1 MLNISPAVF
10 NSSLPVPLIKEIRII
25 PVEQK
30 QEQIKQLNIV
40 VDVVVSTKKP
50 NYNNAFNL
58 NVSAVMS
65 PRDEKYINRPEVL
78 ARYAKSSSPIIKNIK
93 IDNLAKNVST
103 QYFNKDVDSA
113 LYSKVI
119 SVPLTLQTI
128 SNIRHLSILCF
139 TNSISNR
146 QDSNTPFNLAAQAVS
161 TGRPILEKVIQQGSV
176 SRQSAVFKMT
186 DTVAGYGKEGDVW
199 VGPVH
204 LHPRNGLMAEAQHVD
219 RPHPGLSMVML
230 PNQKIKDYRIKLVNN
245 LISSRRRS
253 EEARDYLTK
262 VYYSRSKDGSV
273 KIHTTFNLL
282 NYVRDNAQLSHLFGS
297 DDGLLSTAELLDI
310 KVYRSFVGKTNY
322 GNYLTPDKISDTACV
337 DQSLSKRL
345 IGTLSDG
352 DVQIITPNP
361 TSINN
366 NFLPLLIVDNQM
378 ANETEGLY
386 HYDIEIEMNDNSAKV
401 VSDLTGQLKNALV
414 EAQYYDL
421 KVNNYDKKVKD
432 YDFNTLAREQQLK
445 TDNSW
450 KRSLELYISI
460 LRFMFDRSVGKI
472 PINLIARNMLAF
484 ANPYSVTSESLSEF
498 NNILN
503 GFIETVD
510 KNIQKSTGNIHKDKN
525 FNSKIAGSSP
535 LVKKLKFVSDIK
547 ENYANQLTKNNGFD
561 YFGEFIASSNTG
573 LGQISFRQYELRI
586 DKEVQKYDVPSP
598 NQIGVNKYGFLS
610 PRFVSTDTISIE
622 TAKNIDFNQ
631 SLDLLSANENKST
644 MSKNFKG
651 NPTIETA
658 KFDSMDF
665 LLGQSGLQFEPK
677 LTSLKKIRD
686 SIPGKTAEVVDSSDY
701 LSDTSPF
708 VKTGRDARTAAS
720 GSELIK
726 FKNDIRENTKFAD
739 NPLLKGLIE
748 AKSTSFKVVEASD
761 AELISDS
768 LAANQLQSDPESM
781 QELNSLEQNINFNSV
796 VRVEYST
803 GNGDQWLPL
812 NNQSYQ
818 TIKNTSGAIVC
829 RVSQQNKILNV
840 ENKFR
845 LEGYDQLF
853 ILGDTTEQAVNNRP
867 TSDQLIDSIKKG
879 VRKLFTETL
888 NYKSA
893 GGGVMSE
900 YLSSPVTSGELS
912 VSRPTQSRRRAIAA
926 PRRGTGG
933 STSGGGGY

>member
-1 MLNISPAVF
+1 MLNVSPAVF
-10 NSSLPVPLIKEIRII
+10 NSRLPVPLIKEIRII

-40 VDVVVSTKKP
+40 VDVVVSTKNP
-50 NYNNAFNL
+50 NYDNAFNL
-58 NVSAVMS
+58 NVSAIIS

-93 IDNLAKNVST
+93 IDNLVKNIST
-103 QYFNKDVDSA
+103 QYFNKDVGST

-128 SNIRHLSILCF
+128 SNIKHLSILCF

-146 QDSNTPFNLAAQAVS
+146 QDSNAPYNLAAQAIS
-161 TGRPILEKVIQQGSV
+161 TGRPILEKVIKQGSV

-186 DTVAGYGKEGDVW
+186 NTVAGYGQEGDVW

-204 LHPRNGLMAEAQHVD
+204 LHPRNGLMAEAQHVN

-245 LISSRRRS
+245 LISSRRQS
-253 EEARDYLTK
+253 EETRDYLTK

-297 DDGLLSTAELLDI
+297 DEGLLSTAELLDI

-345 IGTLSDG
+345 VGTLSDG
-352 DVQIITPNP
+352 DVQIIAPNP

-366 NFLPLLIVDNQM
+366 NFLPLLIVDNQI

-401 VSDLTGQLKNALV
+401 LSDLADQLKNTLV

-432 YDFNTLAREQQLK
+432 YDFNTLARERQLK

-450 KRSLELYISI
+450 KKSLELYILI

-472 PINLIARNMLAF
+472 PTNLIARNMLAF

-503 GFIETVD
+503 GFIEIVD

-535 LVKKLKFVSDIK
+535 LVKKLKFVSNIK

-561 YFGEFIASSNTG
+561 YFGEFIASSNAG

-610 PRFVSTDTISIE
+610 PRFISTDTISIE
-622 TAKNIDFNQ
+622 AAKNIDFNQ

-644 MSKNFKG
+644 MSKNFKA

-677 LTSLKKIRD
+677 VTSLKKIRN
-686 SIPGKTAEVVDSSDY
+686 SVPGKTAEVVDSANY
-701 LSDTSPF
+701 LSDSSPF
-708 VKTGRDARTAAS
+708 IKTGRDARTAAS

-829 RVSQQNKILNV
+829 RISQQNKVLNV
-840 ENKFR
+840 ENKFH

-853 ILGDTTEQAVNNRP
+853 ILGDTTEQAANSRP
-867 TSDQLIDSIKKG
+867 TSDQLIDSIKKD

-912 VSRPTQSRRRAIAA
+912 VSRRAQSRRRSIAA
-926 PRRGTGG
+926 PRRRTGG

>member
-10 NSSLPVPLIKEIRII
+10 NTRLPVPLIKEIRII
-25 PVEQK
+25 PVEKK

-40 VDVVVSTKKP
+40 VDVVISTKNP
-50 NYNNAFNL
+50 NYDNAFNL
-58 NVSAVMS
+58 NVSALMS
-65 PRDEKYINRPEVL
+65 PQDEKHINKPQVL
-78 ARYAKSSSPIIKNIK
+78 ANYAKSSSPIIKNIK
-93 IDNLAKNVST
+93 IDNLVKNVST
-103 QYFNKDVDSA
+103 QYFNKDVDST

-119 SVPLTLQTI
+119 SVPLTLETVGSI
-128 SNIRHLSILCF
+128 KHLSILCF

-146 QDSNTPFNLAAQAVS
+146 QDSNVPYNLATQATS
-161 TGRPILEKVIQQGSV
+161 TGRPILEKVIQRGSV

-186 DTVAGYGKEGDVW
+186 NTVAGYGQEGDVW

-219 RPHPGLSMVML
+219 KPHPGLSMVML
-230 PNQKIKDYRIKLVNN
+230 PNQKIKDYRTKLVNN
-245 LISSRRRS
+245 FISSRRRS
-253 EEARDYLTK
+253 DEARDYLSK

-282 NYVRDNAQLSHLFGS
+282 NYVRDNAQLSHLFDNNES
-297 DDGLLSTAELLDI
+297 LLSTFELLDI
-310 KVYRSFVGKTNY
+310 KVYRSFVGKTSY

-337 DQSLSKRL
+337 DESLSKRL

-352 DVQIITPNP
+352 DVQVITPNP

-366 NFLPLLIVDNQM
+366 NFLPLLIVDSQI

-386 HYDIEIEMNDNSAKV
+386 HYDIEIEMNDNSVKV
-401 VSDLTGQLKNALV
+401 VSDLATQLKDTLV
-414 EAQYYDL
+414 ESQYYDL

-450 KRSLELYISI
+450 KKSLELYISI
-460 LRFMFDRSVGKI
+460 LRFMFDRSVAKI
-472 PINLIARNMLAF
+472 PVNLIARNMLAF
-484 ANPYSVTSESLSEF
+484 ANPYSVTPESLSEF

-503 GFIETVD
+503 GFIQILD
-510 KNIQKSTGNIHKDKN
+510 KNIQKATGNIHKNKN
-525 FNSKIAGSSP
+525 FNSKIAGSNP

-561 YFGEFIASSNTG
+561 YFGEFIASSNAG

-586 DKEVQKYDVPSP
+586 DKEVQKYNVPSP
-598 NQIGVNKYGFLS
+598 NQAGVNKYGFLS
-610 PRFVSTDTISIE
+610 PRIISTDTISIE
-622 TAKNIDFNQ
+622 TAKNINFNQ

-644 MSKNFKG
+644 MSKNFKA
-651 NPTIETA
+651 NPTIDTA

-677 LTSLKKIRD
+677 LTSLKKIRN
-686 SIPGKTAEVVDSSDY
+686 SVPGKTAEVIDSSEY
-701 LSDTSPF
+701 LSDSSPF
-708 VKTGRDARTAAS
+708 VRTGRDARAAVS

-726 FKNDIRENTKFAD
+726 FKNDVRENTKFAD
-739 NPLLKGLIE
+739 NLLLKGLVE
-748 AKSTSFKVVEASD
+748 AKAMSFKTVKASD
-761 AELISDS
+761 IGLISGS
-768 LAANQLQSDPESM
+768 LAAIQLQSAPESM

-818 TIKNTSGAIVC
+818 TIKNTNGAIVC
-829 RVSQQNKILNV
+829 RVSQQNKVLNV
-840 ENKFR
+840 ENKFH

-853 ILGDTTEQAVNNRP
+853 ILGDTTEQAANSRP
-867 TSDQLIDSIKKG
+867 TSDQLIDSIKND

-900 YLSSPVTSGELS
+900 YLSSPVRPEELTMSGP
-912 VSRPTQSRRRAIAA
+912 SRLRRRSSAA
-926 PRRGTGG
+926 RRRSTGRT
-933 STSGGGGY
+933 TSGGGSY